1 MLNKITVSTVAFS
14 FLMLGGCATSPKVS
28 PEARSFLDQQQQL
41 LQQKPVS
48 VVVDACVLRNEMK
61 NDLVLIP
68 ESANATDVFAE
79 KVRNAL
85 TEKNI
90 QVQGVYT
97 PFICS
102 LVPEDRLATLLLRKA
117 SEAEPEKANFP
128 IQNPTATPM
137 DIASERVVETLLRK
151 VNTAFALPVKDNKQ
165 MTRVLGLHE
174 SELQQLR
181 TLFNT
186 DKIFLIGVTGHQHS
200 AGVKATAFA
209 GSVLVGV
216 LTAGMV
222 VPVVNTSD
230 VRGYGVTLI
239 DLQQGTIVW
248 NNGGTFKGDIFKLGK
263 EKPTITLSDEM
274 LVPLFPKVV
283 KAS

>member
-1 MLNKITVSTVAFS
+1 MNTIKVATVAFS
-14 FLMLGGCATSPKVS
+14 LFVLGGCATSPKVS

-90 QVQGVYT
+90 QVQGVYK

-102 LVPEDRLATLLLRKA
+102 LVPEDRLAKLLLRKA
-117 SEAEPEKANFP
+117 AEAELVKASFP
-128 IQNPTATPM
+128 IQNPTVTPM
-137 DIASERVVETLLRK
+137 DITSERVVETLLRK
-151 VNTAFALPVKDNKQ
+151 VNTVYALPVKDTKHI
-165 MTRVLGLHE
+165 TRSLGLHG
-174 SELQQLR
+174 SELERLR
-181 TLFNT
+181 VLFNA
-186 DKIFLIGVTGHQHS
+186 DKLFLIGVTGHQHS
-200 AGVKATAFA
+200 AGVKATAMA

-216 LTAGMV
+216 LTAGTF
-222 VPVVNTSD
+222 VPVANTND

-239 DLQQGTIVW
+239 DLQQGVIVW
-248 NNGGTFKGDIFKLGK
+248 NTAGSFKGDIFKLSK
-263 EKPTITLSDEM
+263 EKPTITLSDEL

>member
-1 MLNKITVSTVAFS
+1 MLNKVNVTSMALSLFV
-14 FLMLGGCATSPKVS
+14 LGGCATSPKVS
-28 PEARSFLDQQQQL
+28 PEVRGFLDQQQQL

-68 ESANATDVFAE
+68 ESASATDAFAE

-85 TEKNI
+85 VEKNI
-90 QVQGVYT
+90 QVQGVYK

-102 LVPEDRLATLLLRKA
+102 LVPEDRLAKLLLRKA
-117 SEAEPEKANFP
+117 TEAELEKASFP
-128 IQNPTATPM
+128 IQNPTVTPM
-137 DIASERVVETLLRK
+137 DISSERVVETLLRK
-151 VNTAFALPVKDNKQ
+151 VNTVFAQPVKDTKQ
-165 MTRVLGLHE
+165 ITRPLGLHE

-181 TLFNT
+181 GLFNT

-216 LTAGMV
+216 LTAGTF
-222 VPVVNTSD
+222 VPVASTGD
-230 VRGYGVTLI
+230 VRGYGITLI
-239 DLQQGTIVW
+239 DLQQGAIVW
-248 NNGGTFKGDIFKLGK
+248 NTAGTFKGDIFKLGK
-263 EKPTITLSDEM
+263 EKPTITLSDEL